1 MKNRGLQLLILISI
15 FAAAAFAWLYGY
27 HHHKNLDNVPSKV
40 LMLTYLE
47 EKGEDYASA
56 KIEGYSLEGLCS
68 VWGEPDGELFG
79 MFGRIWEAEDSYF
92 VVYFDAEGLAEY
104 VKLGERGDGH

>member
-1 MKNRGLQLLILISI
+1 MKKVAYKLLILITVLAITVS
-15 FAAAAFAWLYGY
+15 AWLYGY
-27 HHHKNLDNVPSKV
+27 YNQKSLDNVPSKS